1 MAPFLFK
8 FLATVFWGISYPEET
23 LLENVEQL
31 TFPTMGFQEA
41 GEAYFSP
48 DGRMISFQ
56 QIPKGETGYQIS
68 IMNLDTKEVRQV
80 SHGAE
85 ACTCSFFR
93 PDGKKIIFAASPI
106 ERYVPDDGHYH
117 WDRTPYTNIYE
128 ANVDGS
134 DAVALTEG
142 AAYHAECGYSP
153 DGSHIVYASNEDGSM
168 NIYTMRSDGT
178 DVKQLTH
185 TTHCYNGGSFFSPD
199 GDKNYFQSRQRS
211 ARPYASLYHG

>member
-106 ERYVPDDGHYH
+106 KDMC
-117 WDRTPYTNIYE
+117 RTTDI
-128 ANVDGS
+128 
-134 DAVALTEG
+134 T
-142 AAYHAECGYSP
+142 
-153 DGSHIVYASNEDGSM
+153 
-168 NIYTMRSDGT
+168 TGT
-178 DVKQLTH
+178 VRPIRIFTKPMWMVQMQL
-185 TTHCYNGGSFFSPD
+185 
-199 GDKNYFQSRQRS
+199 
-211 ARPYASLYHG
+211 L